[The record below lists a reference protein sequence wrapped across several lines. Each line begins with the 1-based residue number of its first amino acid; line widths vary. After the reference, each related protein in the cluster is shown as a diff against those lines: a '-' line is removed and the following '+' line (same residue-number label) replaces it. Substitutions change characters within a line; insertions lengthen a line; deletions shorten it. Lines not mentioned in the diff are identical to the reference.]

1 MAKHPQTKLGTA
13 IRARRKELG
22 YSQEGFAHLC
32 EVHRTYMSEIERGR
46 ANLSLEVMLRIA
58 AKLQLSLAALFDRA
72 GL

>member
-1 MAKHPQTKLGTA
+1 
-13 IRARRKELG
+13 
-22 YSQEGFAHLC
+22 
-32 EVHRTYMSEIERGR
+32 MSEIERGR